1 MQSFIKSLSTLILA
15 FFTLIG
21 LAKTPYSAPADN
33 YNGGD
38 PFIVET
44 EDGFYLHIYN
54 RRRC

>member
-1 MQSFIKSLSTLILA
+1 MNGFIKSVTTLILA

-21 LAKTPYSAPADN
+21 LASTPYSLPADN

-44 EDGFYLHIYN
+44 DDGYYYKIGRAHV
-54 RRRC
+54 